1 MHNEPR
7 EGVRAGKTKT
17 LAVSSLRSADFER
30 QRAGLESTEW
40 MEQVRLPS
48 VEVVL
53 FARQLHVLLSS
64 GVTVPRSLEVL
75 AEQAVRSDC
84 AEVFYSLNR
93 LIMEGRYLSAALSK
107 FPSIFSPIFL
117 GLLRVGEQTGSIV
130 ESTGLLANWL
140 ERDREVTSKVK
151 GALVYP
157 MIVVIL
163 ASTASLGLMHV
174 LGPVFLQM
182 FSEQGRPLPWP
193 TQIVANLVYVQRQPW
208 FWVVLLALGVAAWR
222 VLRQWG
228 INPHW
233 RLWCYRQAARMPALG
248 PLLASA
254 AWSRYCAAL
263 SILTHCGV
271 QPQRAYRFAAEVS
284 GDPRLLIDCDL
295 LIQTIVN
302 GESAPSHMEKRPDL
316 YPALVSA
323 SLNVAEDT
331 GKGKP
336 ILDYLGRLYRD
347 DLEVRLEIMQS
358 LLEPILLL
366 ATSSVLLFLILSLML
381 PLYGRLQD
389 VA

>member
-1 MHNEPR
+1 
-7 EGVRAGKTKT
+7 
-17 LAVSSLRSADFER
+17 VSSQRNADFER
-30 QRAGLESTEW
+30 QRAGLESAEW
-40 MEQVRLPS
+40 MEQVRLPNI
-48 VEVVL
+48 EVVI

-64 GVTVPRSLEVL
+64 GVTIPRSLEVL
-75 AEQAVRSDC
+75 SEQAVRSDC

-107 FPSIFSPIFL
+107 FPSIFTPIFL
-117 GLLRVGEQTGSIV
+117 GLIRVGEQTGSIV
-130 ESTGLLANWL
+130 TSTGLLANWL

-151 GALVYP
+151 GAMVYP
-157 MIVVIL
+157 AIVVVL

-182 FSEQGRPLPWP
+182 FAEQGRPLPWP
-193 TQIVANLVYVQRQPW
+193 TQIVANLVAIQRQPW
-208 FWVVLLALGVAAWR
+208 FWVVILGLAVAGWR

-233 RLWCYRQAARMPALG
+233 RVWCYRQAARLPALG

-263 SILTHCGV
+263 SILNHCGIP
-271 QPQRAYRFAAEVS
+271 PQRAYRFAAEVS
-284 GDPRLLIDCDL
+284 GDPRLVVDCEL

-302 GESAPSHMEKRPDL
+302 GETATVHMEKKPDL
-316 YPALVSA
+316 YPTLVSA
-323 SLNVAEDT
+323 SLSVADDT

-336 ILDYLGRLYRD
+336 ILDHLSRLYRE